1 MEQEDSEC
9 GIMMRKVVYMFFSL
23 FAMVITGGC
32 REMECVEEI
41 DSSHARNSIYL
52 NLSLFLNDGSSTVSR
67 ATDEGEIPG
76 TSGENEIH
84 SLYMYIF
91 NSKSDNLVYLSNI
104 TNLKQSENEYSIKLD
119 IDNIPEKVKIYLA
132 ANLTREQAE
141 SIQNTKSK
149 YKTTATS
156 YTRAINDFA
165 PYEFMP
171 QFGVTG
177 ISPRNIGI
185 AMTGQAVSGETREFN
200 IHEFTTPDKPLQLN
214 VGLKRVVAKALLTV
228 DAADNSL
235 GKGLSPGSLKGVDY
249 AVIASSNDYKGWVRI
264 SDIYYFPNGTNKS
277 LYWFEQKDADVIMD
291 PNQDLTDYITSTET
305 DSEIALNTAKY
316 QEDFVYY
323 NQTEQYKLYYAY
335 YQAIKFDSNKDNSN
349 SYTDGMYFLE
359 NTFNI
364 PESYKSQL
372 DNYKLA
378 LPMVTSI
385 SIALRYTPKEIYV
398 EKGLY
403 GKLDEGTGMSAS
415 ERNTW
420 NDMKGSYTTDWKYFE
435 DNSPSEQVKNIVFK
449 NEAHAKFVLTMSL
462 KLNKAYISSTD
473 YANQVVEGTYSGTKF
488 PDNTFFAFT
497 PETGTDESFLYH
509 YYTYGARQNIVN
521 PIYYVPYVGGWAY
534 YYTYLDGTDTNE
546 NPANLDGTDT
556 NENRAKYSASQVTR
570 NTYYIL
576 KLNKIT
582 RLGGSKTDPNNI
594 QVNTTVV
601 PWKKGGSLNV
611 DLW

>member
-1 MEQEDSEC
+1 M
-9 GIMMRKVVYMFFSL
+9 IRKVAYVFFSL
-23 FAMVITGGC
+23 FALLFAGGC
-32 REMECVEEI
+32 REMDCVENI

-52 NLSLFLNDGSSTVSR
+52 NLSLLVNDGGSSNSR
-67 ATDEGEIPG
+67 STGEGEIPG
-76 TSGENEIH
+76 TNEENRIH

-91 NSKSDNLVYLSNI
+91 NSENGNLVYRSDI
-104 TNLKQSENEYSIKLD
+104 TNLEQSDKVYSIKLN
-119 IDNIPEKVKIYLA
+119 IDNLPDKVKIYLA
-132 ANLTREQAE
+132 ANLTSQQANE
-141 SIQNTKSK
+141 IINVTAIYKS
-149 YKTTATS
+149 TATS
-156 YTRAINDFA
+156 YTKVINEFA
-165 PYEFMP
+165 PYKFMP

-177 ISPRNIGI
+177 ITPRSIGI
-185 AMTGQAVSGETREFN
+185 AMTGQAFSGNDDEFDL
-200 IHEFTTPDKPLQLN
+200 HQYTTSANPLPLTSD
-214 VGLKRVVAKALLTV
+214 LKRVVAKALLTV
-228 DAADNSL
+228 DAADNSP
-235 GKGLSPGSLKGVDY
+235 GKELSSGSLDGIDY
-249 AVIASSNDYKGWVRI
+249 AVIASDNENKGWVRI

-277 LYWFEQKDADVIMD
+277 LYWFEPNINTD
-291 PNQDLTDYITSTET
+291 PNPDLTDYITSTVA
-305 DSEIALNTAKY
+305 DNEIALNTAKY

-364 PESYKSQL
+364 PESYKAQL

-398 EKGLY
+398 ERGLY
-403 GKLDEGTGMSAS
+403 DKLDEGTGMSVS
-415 ERNTW
+415 ERKTW
-420 NDMKGSYTTDWKYFE
+420 DDMKLNYMEWKNFE
-435 DNSPSEQVKNIVFK
+435 EENPSSEQVKNIVFK

-473 YANQVVEGTYSGTKF
+473 YANQVVDGTYSGTKF

-497 PETGTDESFLYH
+497 PDTDTDESFLYH
-509 YYTYGARQNIVN
+509 YCTYGARQKITN
-521 PIYYVPYVGGWAY
+521 PILYVPYVGGWAY

-546 NPANLDGTDT
+546 NP
-556 NENRAKYSASQVTR
+556 AKYSASQVTR

>member
-9 GIMMRKVVYMFFSL
+9 GIMMRKVAYMFFSL

-76 TSGENEIH
+76 TSEENEIH

-91 NSKSDNLVYLSNI
+91 NSESDNLVYLSNI

-141 SIQNTKSK
+141 SIQNTKST

-185 AMTGQAVSGETREFN
+185 AMTGQAVSGETRETREFN
-200 IHEFTTPDKPLQLN
+200 LHEFTTPDNPLQLD
-214 VGLKRVVAKALLTV
+214 VDLKRVVAKALLTV
-228 DAADNSL
+228 VAADNSSGNL
-235 GKGLSPGSLKGVDY
+235 GGVDY
-249 AVIASSNDYKGWVRI
+249 AVIASSNENKGWVRI
-264 SDIYYFPNGTNKS
+264 KDIYYFPNGTNKS

-335 YQAIKFDSNKDNSN
+335 YQAKKFDSNEDNTN
-349 SYTDGMYFLE
+349 SYTAGMYFLE

-398 EKGLY
+398 ERGLY
-403 GKLDEGTGMSAS
+403 DKLDEGTGMSAS

-420 NDMKGSYTTDWKYFE
+420 NDMKESYTEWKNFE
-435 DNSPSEQVKNIVFK
+435 DENTSSEQVKNIVFN

-509 YYTYGARQNIVN
+509 YYTYGARQKITN
-521 PIYYVPYVGGWAY
+521 PILYVPYVGGWAY

-546 NPANLDGTDT
+546 NPV
-556 NENRAKYSASQVTR
+556 KYSASQVTR

-594 QVNTTVV
+594 QVNTMVV